1 MKFGPQ
7 RRKQAPVGTDK
18 RHARDEQLPAIPG
31 SPGPAAGAAVEIAG
45 SAPAGFVLPALGG
58 ARGEFNRTYPPS
70 YETVRGLP
78 VVGACSPQND
88 TVKLLRLHDAG
99 RLKLDELITARY
111 TLDQVNR
118 DNRDLND
125 GKNIRGVI
133 V

>member
-45 SAPAGFVLPALGG
+45 SAPACFAAALGG

-111 TLDQVNR
+111 TLNQVNR